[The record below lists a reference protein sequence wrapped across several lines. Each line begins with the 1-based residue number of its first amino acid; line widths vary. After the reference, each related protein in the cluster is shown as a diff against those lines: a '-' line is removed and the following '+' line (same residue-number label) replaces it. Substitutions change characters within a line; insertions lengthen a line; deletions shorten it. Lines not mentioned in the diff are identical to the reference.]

1 MIFHTFAAWQELLN
15 IIFSISLK
23 SKSMLMQQMLIPAHS
38 PNFFLSV
45 QNFFTFQVLR
55 LLKSLPESVLVLT

>member
-1 MIFHTFAAWQELLN
+1 
-15 IIFSISLK
+15 
-23 SKSMLMQQMLIPAHS
+23 MLMQQMLIPAHS